1 MCCARSS
8 SAPAGRLRRPCPS
21 TDMGQPSILVIDGN
35 RAATRAQQVAAGGE
49 PSGEGY
55 AQVLKS
61 LGAVRC
67 DIVRPADGEGR
78 FASGAGLGSYDGG
91 AITRAGPNRYARGA
105 HRWRAVGGAGGAL

>member
-8 SAPAGRLRRPCPS
+8 SAPACRLRRPCPS

-55 AQVLKS
+55 AQVLQS
-61 LGAVRC
+61 LAAVSC

-78 FASGAGLGSYDGG
+78 VASGAGPASYGRVGVTGSALNGFDGG
-91 AITRAGPNRYARGA
+91 A
-105 HRWRAVGGAGGAL
+105 HLE